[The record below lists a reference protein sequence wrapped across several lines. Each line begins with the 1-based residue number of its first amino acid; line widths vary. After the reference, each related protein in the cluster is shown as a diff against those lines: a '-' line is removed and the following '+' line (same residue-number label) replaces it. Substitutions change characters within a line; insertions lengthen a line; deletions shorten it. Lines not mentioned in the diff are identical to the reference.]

1 MEKEELT
8 PLIIKAQ
15 AGDQE
20 AMEELLRRAHTP
32 VSYQCRKMLRDP
44 RDAEDMTQEILLVIY
59 GRLDKLK
66 EPAAFWGW
74 INTITV
80 TRCVNALKRGK
91 VDLQFSEDEDGHS
104 VLDDL
109 EELDEQQVPDK
120 ALDNAE
126 TTRMIEEIVNGLPEA
141 QRICVLM
148 YYYDEMS
155 VRDIAET
162 VGVPENTVKSR
173 LNYARKA
180 IKEQVLDYEK
190 KGVKLYGLSPLPFLL
205 YFLGRSA
212 QEGADSAAAAAAV
225 KQVLEL
231 GVSGAAAAGT
241 TAAGAAATSG
251 TAAGAAAAEG
261 GAAAGTALSHL
272 LGGLSV
278 KLVVGG
284 LIGVLAVGG
293 AIGAVVIATQDN
305 PAPTAAPTPPVE
317 TEQVSSEPVISVPL
331 ETGDGDGTIP
341 EDPGPSGSL
350 YETVT
355 VYDPDTFISR
365 TTLVTDLD
373 NLEIYY
379 EIPVFPESTSGIR
392 VINTFFRELR
402 DEFFRDETGEIARA
416 LDAARAPVAE
426 DPYYN
431 TYRCSIETF
440 SDQITSIRLLGNWY
454 IGGQI
459 AGSFPAYTFRNDIG
473 MRLDLLDVLSCT
485 RLEYEDYLAQ
495 ALRSEGLFEIA
506 DLSGDTTELPFYVS
520 DGAVYVGVPLT
531 MGRSDSAYV
540 RLLAPIQLSGDA
552 APEPADRSAIL
563 ERVAYY
569 GDPAQCAMTAE
580 QARAFADVIQSETIK
595 LETQYTQ
602 DPNAQN
608 RGEITAYAAL
618 IDIGGGNPILY
629 FIGGLHDTTGSW
641 EGSGY
646 DGSLQSSG
654 IWQYIDGQAVP
665 FHPEAPVEYVYWNGL
680 YLGISSGIGPALS
693 IQFHSAE
700 GGRLSESPISV
711 MSRSSTHSADME
723 YQINGQ
729 TVSRDEFEQRAQNW
743 GESAG
748 QSWGGGA
755 GSEIMGMKPAADTAI
770 ALTAWA

>member
-8 PLIIKAQ
+8 LLIMKAQ

-44 RDAEDMTQEILLVIY
+44 RDAEDVTQEILLVVY
-59 GRLDKLK
+59 KRLDKLK
-66 EPAAFWGW
+66 EPATFCGW

-80 TRCVNALKRGK
+80 TRCINALKRSK

-126 TTRMIEEIVNGLPEA
+126 TARMIEEIVNGLPEA

-155 VRDIAET
+155 VREIAEA
-162 VGVPENTVKSR
+162 VGAPENTVKSR

-205 YFLGRSA
+205 YFLGRAARES
-212 QEGADSAAAAAAV
+212 ADSAAAAAAAR
-225 KQVLEL
+225 QVLEL
-231 GVSGAAAAGT
+231 GASGAAVAGT
-241 TAAGAAATSG
+241 TAAGAAATS
-251 TAAGAAAAEG
+251 GAAAAEG
-261 GAAAGTALSHL
+261 GAAAGTALSQF

-284 LIGVLAVGG
+284 LVGILAVGG
-293 AIGAVVIATQDN
+293 TIGAVVTATRED
-305 PAPTAAPTPPVE
+305 PAPTAAPTLPVE
-317 TEQVSSEPVISVPL
+317 TERISPEPDISAPL
-331 ETGDGDGTIP
+331 ETDNGEAVAP
-341 EDPGPSGSL
+341 EDPGPTDSP

-355 VYDPDTFISR
+355 VYDPNTMISR

-379 EIPVFPESTSGIR
+379 EIPVFPERTSGIR
-392 VINTFFRELR
+392 TINAFFRELR
-402 DEFFRDETGEIARA
+402 DEFFRDEAGDIAWA
-416 LDAARAPVAE
+416 LELAQTPITE
-426 DPYYN
+426 EPYYN

-440 SDQITSIRLLGNWY
+440 DDDITSVQLLGNWY
-454 IGGQI
+454 LGGQI

-473 MRLDLLDVLSCT
+473 MQLGPLDVLSCT

-495 ALRSEGLFEIA
+495 ALRNEGLFEIA
-506 DLSGDTTELPFYVS
+506 DLSGDTTKLPFYVS

-540 RLLAPIQLSGDA
+540 RLLAPIQLSGGA
-552 APEPADRSAIL
+552 APEPADRTAIL
-563 ERVAYY
+563 ERTAYY

-580 QARAFADVIQSETIK
+580 QAQAFADVIRAETVK
-595 LETQYTQ
+595 LETRYAQ
-602 DPNAQN
+602 DPNARN

-641 EGSGY
+641 EGNGY

-654 IWQYIDGQAVP
+654 IWQYIGGQAVP
-665 FHPEAPVEYVYWNGL
+665 FHPETPVEYVRWNGL
-680 YLGISSGIGPALS
+680 YLGMSSSIGPALN
-693 IQFHSAE
+693 IQFYSAE
-700 GGRLSESPISV
+700 GGKLAESPISV
-711 MSRSSTHSADME
+711 VSRSSAHSGEVE
-723 YQINGQ
+723 YQIDGQ
-729 TVSRDEFEQRAQNW
+729 AVSRDEFEQRAQNW

-755 GSEIMGMKPAADTAI
+755 GSEIMGMKPAEDTAV

>member
-8 PLIIKAQ
+8 LLIIKAQ

-20 AMEELLRRAHTP
+20 AMEELLCRAHTP

-44 RDAEDMTQEILLVIY
+44 RDAEDMTQEILLVVY

-80 TRCVNALKRGK
+80 TRCINALKRGK

-155 VRDIAET
+155 VREIAEA
-162 VGVPENTVKSR
+162 VGIPENTVKSR

-212 QEGADSAAAAAAV
+212 QEGADSAAAAAAAR
-225 KQVLEL
+225 QVLEL
-231 GVSGAAAAGT
+231 GVSGAAAAET
-241 TAAGAAATSG
+241 TAAGAAATSAA
-251 TAAGAAAAEG
+251 AAGTTAAEG

-284 LIGVLAVGG
+284 LVGILAVGG
-293 AIGAVVIATQDN
+293 TIGAVVTATRED
-305 PAPTAAPTPPVE
+305 PAPTAAPTMPVE
-317 TEQVSSEPVISVPL
+317 TEQVSPDPAASAPL
-331 ETGDGDGTIP
+331 ETDNGEAVIP
-341 EDPGPSGSL
+341 EDPGPAGSP

-355 VYDPDTFISR
+355 VYDPNTLISR
-365 TTLVTDLD
+365 TTLVTNLD

-379 EIPVFPESTSGIR
+379 EIPVFPERTSGIR
-392 VINTFFRELR
+392 TINAFFRELR
-402 DEFFRDETGEIARA
+402 DEFFRDEAGEIVQA
-416 LDAARAPVAE
+416 LELAQAPITE

-440 SDQITSIRLLGNWY
+440 DDDIASVQLMGNWY
-454 IGGQI
+454 LGGQF

-473 MRLDLLDVLSCT
+473 MRLGPLDVLSCT

-495 ALRSEGLFEIA
+495 ALRSENLFEIA
-506 DLSGDTTELPFYVS
+506 DLSGDTTKLPFYVS

-540 RLLAPIQLSGDA
+540 RLLAPIQLSGGA
-552 APEPADRSAIL
+552 APEPADRTAIL
-563 ERVAYY
+563 ERTAYY
-569 GDPAQCAMTAE
+569 GNPSQCAMTAE
-580 QARAFADVIQSETIK
+580 QARAFADVIRAETVK
-595 LETQYTQ
+595 LETQYAQ
-602 DPNAQN
+602 DPNARN

-654 IWQYIDGQAVP
+654 IWQYIGGQAVP
-665 FHPEAPVEYVYWNGL
+665 FHPETPVEYVCWNGL
-680 YLGISSGIGPALS
+680 YLGISSSIGPALS
-693 IQFHSAE
+693 IQFYSAE
-700 GGRLSESPISV
+700 GGRLAESPISV
-711 MSRSSTHSADME
+711 MSRSSTHSADVE

-729 TVSRDEFEQRAQNW
+729 AVSRDEFEQRAQNW
-743 GESAG
+743 GESIG
-748 QSWGGGA
+748 QGWGGGA
-755 GSEIMGMKPAADTAI
+755 GSEIMGMRPAEDTAI